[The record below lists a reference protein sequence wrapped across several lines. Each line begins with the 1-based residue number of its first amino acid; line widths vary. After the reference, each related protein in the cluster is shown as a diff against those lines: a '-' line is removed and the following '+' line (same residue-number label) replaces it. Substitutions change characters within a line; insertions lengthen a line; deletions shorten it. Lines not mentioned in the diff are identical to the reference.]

1 MNFKITTFDEP
12 TINFRSENVYSPS
25 DDTFLLIDYFKKTI
39 TDSSFDGYSLKK
51 VRYLLDMGTG
61 TGIIAIYLKLLA
73 NRLINFNPK
82 IYASDILKE
91 AINCAKKNEKLNV
104 SKGKIH
110 FIHSNL
116 FQSFPAKLH
125 NKFNIIIFNPPYLP
139 ALEDNGNNSFSDL
152 DHSWS
157 GGEMGYETLIEFF
170 NEVLKFLNLAP
181 NTVALLY
188 YITSSRVEKEN
199 ITEKLNYLGFQTE
212 EVAKTH
218 IFFEDIIL
226 NKATRI
232 SL

>member
-1 MNFKITTFDEP
+1 
-12 TINFRSENVYSPS
+12 
-25 DDTFLLIDYFKKTI
+25 
-39 TDSSFDGYSLKK
+39 
-51 VRYLLDMGTG
+51 MGTG
-61 TGIIAIYLKLLA
+61 TGIIAIFLKLLA
-73 NRLINFNPK
+73 NKLTNFNPK

-157 GGEMGYETLIEFF
+157 GGEKGYETLFEFF
-170 NEVLKFLNLAP
+170 NEALKFLNPANNAVVLF
-181 NTVALLY
+181 Y
-188 YITSSRVEKEN
+188 YITSSRVEREN
-199 ITEKLNYLGFQTE
+199 ITERLKYLGFQTE

-226 NKATRI
+226 NRATRI